1 MAKANVQ
8 NIEAL
13 ETFEHSIARLR
24 DSASKQVDDIREQL
38 QRVSM
43 WLSKELP
50 EYWGNQLRIAQNKWI
65 EAREELLRCQAK
77 TRDDD
82 ETSCL
87 FQRKALERATAR
99 RQICEQRVRAVPQL
113 AMQWEQFLQE
123 ISLSVRQVDDM
134 AQSTLPLA
142 EERLKQTISILREY
156 IAQSSDP
163 LPPSS
168 P

>member
-13 ETFEHSIARLR
+13 ENFEHSIARLR
-24 DSASKQVDDIREQL
+24 DSTSKQVDDIREQL

-65 EAREELLRCQAK
+65 EARGELSRCQSK
-77 TRDDD
+77 TRAED

-87 FQRKALERATAR
+87 LQRKALERATAR
-99 RQICEQRVRAVPQL
+99 RQICEQRVRVVPQL
-113 AMQWEQFLQE
+113 AMQWEAFLQE
-123 ISLSVRQVDDM
+123 ISLSVRQADDM

-156 IAQSSDP
+156 IAQASDP
-163 LPPSS
+163 LPPAS

>member
-13 ETFEHSIARLR
+13 ENFEHAIARLK

-77 TRDDD
+77 TRADD

-142 EERLKQTISILREY
+142 EERLKQTISVLREY
-156 IAQSSDP
+156 IAQASDP
-163 LPPSS
+163 MPPAS

>member
-13 ETFEHSIARLR
+13 ENFEHSIARLR

-65 EAREELLRCQAK
+65 EARDELARCQAK
-77 TRDDD
+77 TRAED

-99 RQICEQRVRAVPQL
+99 LKICEQRARAVPQL

-156 IAQSSDP
+156 IAQASDP
-163 LPPSS
+163 MPPAS

>member
-13 ETFEHSIARLR
+13 ENFEHSIARLR
-24 DSASKQVDDIREQL
+24 ESASKQVDDIREQL

-65 EAREELLRCQAK
+65 EARDELARCQAK
-77 TRDDD
+77 TRAED

-99 RQICEQRVRAVPQL
+99 RQICEQRVRVVPQL

-156 IAQSSDP
+156 IAQASDP
-163 LPPSS
+163 MPPAS